1 MKTALITGIS
11 GQDGSY
17 LAEYLLS
24 LGYKV
29 HGLVRRNSSYI
40 SHPNI
45 KHIEEKITIHYAD
58 LTDSTNIRNIINSV
72 QPDEIYNLAAQSH
85 VAVSFE
91 LPEYTADVDALGAL
105 RILDTIRSLGL
116 TKKIKY
122 YQASTSE
129 LFGKVQETPQKETT
143 PFYPRSPY
151 GCSKLFAHW
160 ITTNYRESYGIYACA
175 GILFNHESPRRGENF
190 VTRKI
195 TRHLTR
201 FKAGVVHTPVYLGN
215 LDSQRDWGHAR
226 DYVQAMHAMLQLD
239 QPEDFVISSEE
250 THTVREFVTKT
261 AKLLGFDPI
270 WSGEGV
276 NEVCYESTN
285 GRIIA
290 MVDPKFYRPAEVE
303 LLLGDST
310 KAKDKLQWRPVTTF
324 DELIKDMVDS
334 DLALA
339 EFEYEH
345 MPTEA
350 IEANV

>member
-24 LGYKV
+24 LDYIV
-29 HGLVRRNSSYI
+29 HGMVRRNSSYV

-45 KHIEEKITIHYAD
+45 KHIEDKIHIHYAD
-58 LTDSTNIRNIINSV
+58 LTDSTNIRNIINEV

-129 LFGKVQETPQKETT
+129 LYGLVQETPQKETT

-160 ITTNYRESYGIYACA
+160 ITTNYRESYGIFACA

-195 TRHLTR
+195 TRQFGRIHANIT
-201 FKAGVVHTPVYLGN
+201 AAPVYLGN
-215 LDSQRDWGHAR
+215 IDSKRDWGHAR
-226 DYVQAMHAMLQLD
+226 DYVKAMHAMLQLD
-239 QPEDFVISSEE
+239 TPEDFVISTEK
-250 THTVREFVTKT
+250 TYTVREFCELAANEFGVT
-261 AKLLGFDPI
+261 LE
-270 WSGEGV
+270 WSGEGSD
-276 NEVCYESTN
+276 EI
-285 GRIIA
+285 G
-290 MVDPKFYRPAEVE
+290 VDPITGRVWVAIDEKFYRPADVN

-310 KAKDKLQWRPVTTF
+310 KAKRMLNWNSSTTF
-324 DELIKDMVDS
+324 IDLIKDMCAHDKR
-334 DLALA
+334 LAL
-339 EFEYEH
+339 FEKGNE
-345 MPTEA
+345 
-350 IEANV
+350 